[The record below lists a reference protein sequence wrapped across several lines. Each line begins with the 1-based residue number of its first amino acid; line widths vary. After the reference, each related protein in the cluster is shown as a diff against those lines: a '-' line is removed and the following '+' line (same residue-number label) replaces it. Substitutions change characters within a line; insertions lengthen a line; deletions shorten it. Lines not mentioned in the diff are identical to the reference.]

1 MKNIYNEFVIYHN
14 RLNTTELDCNKML
27 AIIAYKNLF
36 PRDFADLQL
45 NQGFVFTLFN
55 KKETFIE
62 SEIAATKEII
72 NETQRR
78 ISSLKNEELVSM
90 RELNA
95 IFADKYLSNYNSW
108 SQKNND
114 DLADFIEG
122 HLNGDRKKE
131 YEARKQILED
141 KLNKKEARLYQDI
154 KNLEQKVIEIQSR
167 RLNQIITRDNIDAI
181 FSITSTNEIGEA
193 GLESDIQDEAVGYDQ
208 KNHLIKIRKLNKKI
222 GDNLKRLYQY
232 RCQICGRLIG
242 EEYGSHVVEA
252 HHIEYFV
259 KSLNNDASN
268 QIIVCTNHHSIIHD
282 VDPVFDRKRL
292 LYIYPNGFE
301 EKFVLNMHL

>member
-1 MKNIYNEFVIYHN
+1 MEGLTLPVDNQVVFGQIMGRFIQRGESKDITLYLEGKAYHAKIVNVNFDSKFKRKKDTYQIRYSKNSELAKALQASFFKSFQFLKTTRENRDPSDRSMIKRPDECKEYLAIY
-14 RLNTTELDCNKML
+14 TTEYDDSYILEPILVDDMQVLREVVKG
-27 AIIAYKNLF
+27 
-36 PRDFADLQL
+36 Q
-45 NQGFVFTLFN
+45 
-55 KKETFIE
+55 KE
-62 SEIAATKEII
+62 
-72 NETQRR
+72 
-78 ISSLKNEELVSM
+78 
-90 RELNA
+90 REL
-95 IFADKYLSNYNSW
+95 
-108 SQKNND
+108 
-114 DLADFIEG
+114 
-122 HLNGDRKKE
+122 
-131 YEARKQILED
+131 
-141 KLNKKEARLYQDI
+141 
-154 KNLEQKVIEIQSR
+154 
-167 RLNQIITRDNIDAI
+167 
-181 FSITSTNEIGEA
+181 EA